1 MMGKDI
7 PCKRQQKKAGMAIII
22 SHKVTSE
29 QGILSM
35 FERKIR

>member
-1 MMGKDI
+1 MMKKDI
-7 PCKRQQKKAGMAIII
+7 PCKHQEKKTWVALII

-35 FERKIR
+35 FKRKIR